1 MKRGQ
6 TRGAPRLAYR
16 LHGDRGP
23 RVLLIMGLGMRGVAW
38 RPQVEGLGATHRLIT
53 FDNRGIGDSEDAPG
67 AWTMRDMAADA
78 ERVLDAAG
86 WEDAHVVGVSMGGMI
101 AQELVLAAPERAR
114 SLTLIATHAGGPT
127 TFLPPIAGVRG
138 FLEVN
143 LLPPEQRFAALA
155 YLLYPADFLRVV
167 DRGALE
173 QRMKDQLGDRAS
185 AEVRRRQLRAVMRH
199 DTRDRL
205 ASLRAP
211 TLVISPG
218 RDALVR
224 PSACRAL
231 ARQIEGARLVELDQ
245 AGHGVIFQ
253 CARVV
258 NGHLERH
265 IEANERKITVS
276 SPASH

>member
-1 MKRGQ
+1 MKTGR
-6 TRGAPRLAYR
+6 TRGAPRLSYH
-16 LHGDRGP
+16 LHGDRGS

-67 AWTMRDMAADA
+67 VWSMRDMADDA
-78 ERVLDAAG
+78 LRVMDAAG

-101 AQELVLAAPERAR
+101 AQELVLAAQERVR
-114 SLTLIATHAGGPT
+114 TLTLIATHAGGPT
-127 TFLPPIAGVRG
+127 TFLPPPSGVRG

-143 LLPPEQRFAALA
+143 LLPPEQRFAALS

-167 DRGALE
+167 DRAALE
-173 QRMKDQLGDRAS
+173 QRMKDQLGKRA
-185 AEVRRRQLRAVMRH
+185 AATVRRRQMRAVMGH
-199 DTRDRL
+199 DTRARL
-205 ASLRAP
+205 SRLRLP
-211 TLVISPG
+211 TLVITPG

-224 PSACRAL
+224 PTACRAL
-231 ARQIEGARLVELDQ
+231 AREIPGARHVELDQ

-258 NGHLERH
+258 NGHLARH
-265 IEANERKITVS
+265 IEAHERKIAVS
-276 SPASH
+276 RPASI